1 MFDLLD
7 TVLPTQGR
15 YCVFG
20 NGKYPDQRF
29 VDTKEEVDEIVKEFV
44 ENKIDAFFGCA
55 KYGFANNRT
64 HENAVYFS
72 SLWMDIDC
80 GATKGVPDK
89 KGRIQ
94 GYLTQQIG
102 LTELSK
108 FCKTVGLP
116 KPIIVNSGN
125 GIHAY
130 WLLEETLERREWE
143 PLSHRLRDLCK
154 EHGLI
159 VDQSVF
165 EASRILRIPNTFN
178 FKNKAEPLPVVVL
191 SEKTR
196 RMTADEARQL
206 LGAPEPKDEMPDFLP
221 RKMSPMMEALMS
233 NKVKRFKT
241 IMMRSV
247 KGDGCNQLLHCFQN
261 QDTIEEPLWR
271 SALSITAFCVDK
283 DKASHMMSNKY
294 EGYDPDEVD
303 RKVDNIIKK
312 GGPHTCAQFEKLN
325 PTGCEGCVHKGVIKS
340 PIVLGAEIEE
350 ASEADNEVEVEVEE
364 QVTTVR
370 IPEYPFPYFRG
381 KNGGVYKRPDSE
393 EEADPE
399 LVYEHDFY
407 VVKRMHDKEQG
418 EVILFKLHLPHDGVR
433 EFTVP
438 TSSIS
443 ARDDLRRC
451 LAQRGVMAHHKS
463 YDALAAFVI
472 TFVKN
477 LQFQKKAEI
486 MRTQFGWVD
495 GDSKFV
501 MGDKEITKDGVFYSP
516 PSSATENI
524 AEKIHPKGTLEGWK
538 TAFNM
543 YAKPGLEANAFA
555 ALVGFASP
563 LFKFTGL
570 QGAIVNLIHE
580 QAGSGKSTA
589 LYMCNSIYGDPVR
602 LTSTYRDTFNAKML
616 KLGVMNHLPNTVD
629 EITNLSGKEFSDY
642 AYSISG
648 GTGKD
653 RVKGS
658 SNELRVNNTSWQNLT
673 LCSSNA
679 SFYEKLS
686 ASKSVADGESVRLI
700 EFRIEPSNIIS
711 VAEGKEMFDHQL
723 RENYGHAGEIY
734 LQYLVNNL
742 EYVKDSFKK
751 VQARLD
757 KEVQFTSR
765 ERFWSATCACII
777 TAGLV
782 AKKLELHEFDMKAIY
797 EWIKRMLGEMRNEVK
812 APQQDSPTAA
822 LGDFINAHIGN
833 ILVVN
838 GEADARTSMVAM
850 PLMEPKNELLIRYE
864 PDTKELYIAAKQ
876 FKDFCVRQQ
885 LNYKTTIK
893 KLEGVKVYKES
904 MNKRMAKG
912 MKIVSPPIRALKF
925 DASASD
931 FLHIDVLLQQNEDR
945 DINV

>member
-1 MFDLLD
+1 
-7 TVLPTQGR
+7 
-15 YCVFG
+15 
-20 NGKYPDQRF
+20 
-29 VDTKEEVDEIVKEFV
+29 
-44 ENKIDAFFGCA
+44 
-55 KYGFANNRT
+55 
-64 HENAVYFS
+64 
-72 SLWMDIDC
+72 
-80 GATKGVPDK
+80 
-89 KGRIQ
+89 
-94 GYLTQQIG
+94 
-102 LTELSK
+102 
-108 FCKTVGLP
+108 
-116 KPIIVNSGN
+116 
-125 GIHAY
+125 
-130 WLLEETLERREWE
+130 
-143 PLSHRLRDLCK
+143 
-154 EHGLI
+154 
-159 VDQSVF
+159 
-165 EASRILRIPNTFN
+165 
-178 FKNKAEPLPVVVL
+178 
-191 SEKTR
+191 
-196 RMTADEARQL
+196 
-206 LGAPEPKDEMPDFLP
+206 
-221 RKMSPMMEALMS
+221 
-233 NKVKRFKT
+233 
-241 IMMRSV
+241 
-247 KGDGCNQLLHCFQN
+247 
-261 QDTIEEPLWR
+261 
-271 SALSITAFCVDK
+271 
-283 DKASHMMSNKY
+283 
-294 EGYDPDEVD
+294 
-303 RKVDNIIKK
+303 
-312 GGPHTCAQFEKLN
+312 
-325 PTGCEGCVHKGVIKS
+325 
-340 PIVLGAEIEE
+340 LGAEIEE

>member
-7 TVLPTQGR
+7 TVLPTEGR

-20 NGKYPDQRF
+20 YGKYPDQRF
-29 VDTKEEVDEIVKEFV
+29 VNTREELDEIVKEFV
-44 ENKIDAFFGCA
+44 ENKVDAYFGCA
-55 KYGFANNRT
+55 KFGPADNRT
-64 HENAVYFS
+64 HENATYFKA
-72 SLWMDIDC
+72 LWMDIDC
-80 GATKGVPDK
+80 GPTKGVPDD

-102 LTELSK
+102 LSELSK
-108 FCKTVGLP
+108 FCKAVGLP

-130 WLLEETLERREWE
+130 WLLDETLDRRRWT
-143 PLSHRLRDLCK
+143 PLSHRLRDLCR

-159 VDQSVF
+159 IDPSVF
-165 EASRILRIPNTFN
+165 EASRILRIPGTFN
-178 FKNKAEPLPVVVL
+178 FKAEPLPVAVL
-191 SEKTR
+191 SDKTR
-196 RMTADEARQL
+196 SMSYDEVKQL

-221 RKMSPMMEALMS
+221 RKMSPMMEAMLS

-247 KGDGCNQLLHCFQN
+247 KGEGCNQLVHCFQN
-261 QDTIEEPLWR
+261 QETIEEPLWR

-283 DKASHMMSNKY
+283 EKASHMMSSKY

-303 RKVDNIIKK
+303 RKIDHIIKK

-325 PTGCEGCVHKGVIKS
+325 PTGCEGCVHRGVIKS
-340 PIVLGAEIEE
+340 PIVLGTEVEE
-350 ASEADNEVEVEVEE
+350 ATEADNEVEVEVEE

-381 KNGGVYKRPDSE
+381 KNGGIYKRPDSE
-393 EEADPE
+393 EESEP
-399 LVYEHDFY
+399 LMVYEHDLY
-407 VVKRMHDKEQG
+407 VVKRMHDKEHG
-418 EVILFKLHLPHDGVR
+418 EVILFKLHLPHDGIR
-433 EFTVP
+433 EFTIP
-438 TSSIS
+438 ASSIS
-443 ARDDLRRC
+443 AKDDLRRC
-451 LAQRGVMAHHKS
+451 LAQRGVMVHHKN
-463 YDALAAFVI
+463 YDSLAAFVI

-501 MGDKEITKDGVFYSP
+501 MGDKEITKDGSFYSP
-516 PSSATENI
+516 PSSATEGT
-524 AEKIHPKGTLEGWK
+524 AEKIHTKGTLEGWK
-538 TAFNM
+538 QAFNM
-543 YAKPGLEANAFA
+543 YSKPGLEPNAFA

-589 LYMCNSIYGDPVR
+589 LYMCNSIYGDPVK

-648 GTGKD
+648 GVGKD

-658 SNELRVNNTSWQNLT
+658 SNELRINNTSWQNLT

-679 SFYEKLS
+679 SFHEKLS
-686 ASKSVADGESVRLI
+686 ASKAVADGESVRLL
-700 EFRIEPSNIIS
+700 EFRIEPSTIIG

-734 LQYLVNNL
+734 IQWLVNNL
-742 EYVKDSFKK
+742 EQAKDLVKKI
-751 VQARLD
+751 QARID

-765 ERFWSATCACII
+765 ERFWSAICAVNI
-777 TAGLV
+777 AGGLI
-782 AKKLELHEFDMKAIY
+782 AKNLGLHDYDMKAIY
-797 EWIKRMLGEMRNEVK
+797 EWMKKMLSEMRNEVK
-812 APQQDSPTAA
+812 APQTDNPTAA

-838 GEADARTSMVAM
+838 GEVDARTNMVAM
-850 PLMEPKNELLIRYE
+850 PMMEPRNELLVRYE

-876 FKDFCVRQQ
+876 FKDYCVQHQ
-885 LNYKTTIK
+885 LNYKNTIK
-893 KLEGVKVYKES
+893 KLEAIKVYKES
-904 MNKRMAKG
+904 INKRMAKG
-912 MKIVSPPIRALKF
+912 MNIVSPPVRALKF
-925 DASASD
+925 DTSAHD
-931 FLHIDVLLQQNEDR
+931 FLHIDVLLNNEDR
-945 DINV
+945 DDSV